1 MTKTKSTLDICG
13 KDHWPLKQDHLE
25 NTSKRQAQWQKTS
38 KTFLRVV
45 FCVLYT
51 FKPIKDW
58 TRNKKPRVLVEIDN
72 RFCSDLFPKIKLPL
86 LPVSPHAGFFSLP
99 AFRSHQHY
107 RTDVIGVRHGWQRSY
122 GCVVVTYSNTSLRS
136 IKAVFWW
143 PFWKQR
149 HDTYFGLIFSLN
161 CEDPSTSPL
170 NIIKILCLCRHE
182 GSCDPV
188 GEIFEARS
196 TPGKLYPELLEIHII
211 QLFQH
216 NWWCKWYN

>member
-1 MTKTKSTLDICG
+1 MHTRFYNTHFLNYLWYFWPFRHLIRVIMRHDMTNQKTLTMTKTKSTLDICG

-58 TRNKKPRVLVEIDN
+58 TRNKKPRVLIEIDN

-107 RTDVIGVRHGWQRSY
+107 RTNIVDVRHGWQRS
-122 GCVVVTYSNTSLRS
+122 
-136 IKAVFWW
+136 W
-143 PFWKQR
+143 
-149 HDTYFGLIFSLN
+149 
-161 CEDPSTSPL
+161 
-170 NIIKILCLCRHE
+170 LC
-182 GSCDPV
+182 
-188 GEIFEARS
+188 
-196 TPGKLYPELLEIHII
+196 
-211 QLFQH
+211 
-216 NWWCKWYN
+216 WCNLQ